1 MPAGSHRFRTE
12 TRRLLD
18 IVVNSLY
25 SHPDVFLRELVSNAS
40 DALDRLRFEAL
51 TDHGLA
57 AAGSEPE
64 ILVRPDAVSGTLTV
78 SDNGIGMTA
87 DELSRNLGTIA
98 GSGTGRFLAG
108 ADPESAPELIGRFGV
123 GFYSAFMVAGRV
135 EVVSRRAGSEE
146 PAARWESDGRESFTV
161 EEAERTGSGTDV
173 ILHLK
178 EGMEEYLDPDR
189 LGGIVR
195 AYSDYLPHP
204 VRLAMPD
211 GPGGRA
217 LNSGTPLWLTPE
229 KDVREGG
236 YEDFYSHL
244 SGSPDKPFS
253 HLSCHVEGAVEFHA
267 LLFIPSKRPFEALM
281 PDWHPGMDLY
291 SRRIRILQ
299 ACPDLLPNWLRFVG
313 GVVESPDLP
322 LNISREMLQQSQ
334 VLRTIGRALTRK
346 VLDWLARLSG
356 GDGDGYASFFAEFGD
371 FLKEGLL
378 SDAENRD
385 EIATLLMAWT
395 ASDPDRPV
403 LLKDLPAEGPG
414 GGSLYYVTGPDRKSL
429 AASPHLEAA
438 RRAGAE
444 VLLLDG
450 PLDGLVAPVLSSA
463 LGRRLIA
470 LDREEADA
478 DLSDEEK
485 RKRDEAS
492 ARLSGLL
499 EFMKDSLGGIV
510 GDVRVSTRLDRSPC
524 VVVPGRDDPGDAFRG
539 MMKAMRREID
549 EVPGILEI
557 NPDHGLTRYMMELFE
572 TSRSDGRLARCV
584 RLVHQTGL
592 ILAGSPPADPA
603 SFAEDVSA
611 AVLEGR

>member
-51 TDHGLA
+51 TDPGLA
-57 AAGSEPE
+57 AGGSEPG
-64 ILVRPDAVSGTLTV
+64 ILIRPDAASGTLTV

-98 GSGTGRFLAG
+98 GSGTGRFLQG
-108 ADPESAPELIGRFGV
+108 ADPASAPELIGRFGV

-135 EVVSRRAGSEE
+135 EVVSRRAGSDE
-146 PAARWESDGRESFTV
+146 PAARWESDGRDSFTV
-161 EEAERTGSGTDV
+161 EEAERTVGGTDV

-178 EGMEEYLDPDR
+178 DGMEEYLDPER
-189 LGGIVR
+189 LGGIIR

-204 VRLAMPD
+204 VMLAMPD
-211 GPGGRA
+211 GSGGRA
-217 LNSGTPLWLTPE
+217 LNSGTPLWLTPG

-236 YEDFYSHL
+236 YDDFYRRL
-244 SGSPDKPFS
+244 SGSPDAPFS

-281 PDWHPGMDLY
+281 PDWHPGIDLY

-299 ACPDLLPNWLRFVG
+299 ACPDILPNWLRFVG

-322 LNISREMLQQSQ
+322 LNISREMLQQSPA
-334 VLRTIGRALTRK
+334 LRTIGRALTRK
-346 VLDWLARLSG
+346 VLDWLARLAA
-356 GDGDGYASFFAEFGD
+356 GDGDGYASFFGEFGD

-378 SDAENRD
+378 ADAENRD
-385 EIATLLMAWT
+385 ETAGLLMAWT
-395 ASDPDRPV
+395 ASNPDRPL
-403 LLKDLPAEGPG
+403 LLKGLPSDGPG
-414 GGSLYYVTGPDRKSL
+414 GGNLYYVSGPDRKAL

-438 RRAGAE
+438 RSAGAE
-444 VLLLDG
+444 VLLFDG
-450 PLDGLVAPVLSSA
+450 PLDELIAPVLSSS

-478 DLSDEEK
+478 DLSDEE
-485 RKRDEAS
+485 RRRREEAS

-499 EFMKDSLGGIV
+499 EFMKDVLGGAV

-524 VVVPGRDDPGDAFRG
+524 VVVPGMNDPGGAFRG
-539 MMKAMRREID
+539 MMKAMRREIA

-557 NPDHGLTRYMMELFE
+557 NPDHGLTGYMMELFE

-592 ILAGSPPADPA
+592 ILAGASPSDPA
-603 SFAEDVSA
+603 AFAGDVCA
-611 AVLEGR
+611 AILEGR

>member
-1 MPAGSHRFRTE
+1 
-12 TRRLLD
+12 
-18 IVVNSLY
+18 
-25 SHPDVFLRELVSNAS
+25 
-40 DALDRLRFEAL
+40 
-51 TDHGLA
+51 
-57 AAGSEPE
+57 
-64 ILVRPDAVSGTLTV
+64 
-78 SDNGIGMTA
+78 
-87 DELSRNLGTIA
+87 
-98 GSGTGRFLAG
+98 
-108 ADPESAPELIGRFGV
+108 
-123 GFYSAFMVAGRV
+123 
-135 EVVSRRAGSEE
+135 
-146 PAARWESDGRESFTV
+146 
-161 EEAERTGSGTDV
+161 
-173 ILHLK
+173 
-178 EGMEEYLDPDR
+178 
-189 LGGIVR
+189 
-195 AYSDYLPHP
+195 
-204 VRLAMPD
+204 
-211 GPGGRA
+211 
-217 LNSGTPLWLTPE
+217 
-229 KDVREGG
+229 
-236 YEDFYSHL
+236 
-244 SGSPDKPFS
+244 
-253 HLSCHVEGAVEFHA
+253 